1 MLKTIKGK
9 LFKKSTAENYLEREL
24 MIAKEAYLLAEQRGF
39 APGHEL
45 DDWFTAVSLVD
56 AKEVMKPKPHF

>member
-9 LFKKSTAENYLEREL
+9 LFKKSTAEYYLEREL

-39 APGHEL
+39 EPGHEL
-45 DDWFTAVSLVD
+45 DDWFMAVSLVD
-56 AKEVMKPKPHF
+56 AKEVLKPRT

>member
-9 LFKKSTAENYLEREL
+9 LFKKSTAEHYLEREL

-39 APGHEL
+39 EPGHEL

-56 AKEVMKPKPHF
+56 AKEMMKPSK

>member
-9 LFKKSTAENYLEREL
+9 LFKKSTADQHLEREL

-39 APGHEL
+39 EPGHEL
-45 DDWFTAVSLVD
+45 DDWFMAVSLVD
-56 AKEVMKPKPHF
+56 AKEVLKPRA